1 MSNDYDENIYWE
13 MINRQKGILN
23 KKEQLKLKDSVVT
36 VIGCGGIGGAVIEM
50 LARMGVNHLRIVD
63 KDVFDYSNINR
74 QLMSS
79 IDHVGH
85 PKTDVTKETI
95 QSINP
100 FVDIDVFNTEL
111 NESNVEEIVDGS
123 SIVVD
128 ALDNLKT
135 RIITS
140 RKSMELGVPFVHG
153 AIHGTMGQVTTF
165 TNETPNYEE
174 TFRLNSFG
182 KELTE
187 DVFNEV
193 SKLAKEVPPVIGPV
207 PNIVGCLQSFE
218 VVKILTGKGNIIMA
232 PEVLIFDLLKKES
245 FSVVEF

>member
-1 MSNDYDENIYWE
+1 MTEKYDESIYWE
-13 MINRQKGILN
+13 IINRQKGILN
-23 KKEQLKLKDSVVT
+23 KKEQLQLKNSVIT

-50 LARMGVNHLRIVD
+50 LARMGVNNLKIVD

-79 IDHVGH
+79 MDQVGR
-85 PKTDVTKETI
+85 PKTEVTKEI
-95 QSINP
+95 IKSINP
-100 FVDIDVFNTEL
+100 FAEVEVFNTEL
-111 NESNVEEIVDGS
+111 DKSNVENIIEGS
-123 SIVVD
+123 DVVID
-128 ALDNLKT
+128 ALDNLKA

-140 RKSMELGVPFVHG
+140 RKTMQLGIPFIHG
-153 AIHGTMGQVTTF
+153 AIHGTMGQITTF
-165 TNETPNYEE
+165 TSETPGYEK
-174 TFRLNSFG
+174 TFRLCSSG
-182 KELTE
+182 KDLTE
-187 DVFNEV
+187 DVIVEV

-218 VVKILTGKGNIIMA
+218 AVKILTGKGNLITA